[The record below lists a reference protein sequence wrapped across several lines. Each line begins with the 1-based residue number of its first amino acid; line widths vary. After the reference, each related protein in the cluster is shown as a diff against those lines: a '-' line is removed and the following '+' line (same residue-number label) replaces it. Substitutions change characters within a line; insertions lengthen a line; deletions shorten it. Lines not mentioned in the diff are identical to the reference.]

1 MLNKMRSL
9 LQYRK
14 QFISLLVGV
23 PSYEKY
29 VEHMALHHPDE
40 PVKSR
45 KEFFCEAQESR
56 YSGKDGKVSRCC

>member
-1 MLNKMRSL
+1 MLNKLRSL

-29 VEHMALHHPDE
+29 VEHMALHLPDE